1 MDETKGLKQKAATG
15 MLWSAL
21 QKYSMMFIN
30 FVSDIILARL
40 LTPDD
45 FGCIGMLAI
54 FMVLAETFI
63 DGGFGSALIQK
74 KQPSQT
80 DYSTIFYWNMGMSVI
95 LYAILFLGAPAVAR
109 FYKIPQLCSILRV
122 QGLILFVYAFNVV
135 QRNQLK
141 KKLDFRTL
149 AIVNVIASLVA
160 LTVTIIMAYQGLGVW
175 SLVAKNLISA
185 VLVSVVFWF
194 FVKWRPIWVFSWQSF
209 RELFSFGF
217 YMFLTR
223 LVNNISGQ
231 IQGLLIGRFY
241 NASTMGYYSK
251 AVSTEHIASRSLS
264 DVLAQV
270 TYPLYAKTQDDKMA
284 MQNMIKRLTMTV
296 SYITFPMMFIL
307 MLLAKP
313 IFVLLYTEKWV
324 ESVPYFQILCFAGL
338 FECLQSINFLSI
350 PAIGRSK
357 ASFMWTMIKRAV
369 GILLMVGGLA
379 LFGIKGLLVGMVCNA
394 VFSYA
399 VNIGL
404 VSRYIGYKWY
414 RQLKDLFPM
423 FVVSILAAM
432 ICYVCGLLLNLNMYI
447 EGSVKLFVFA
457 IFYMGWSIIFK
468 PEPFSFFKATTMSML
483 SKIRVKR

>member
-1 MDETKGLKQKAATG
+1 MSATKGLKQKAATG
-15 MLWSAL
+15 LAWSAL

-40 LTPDD
+40 LSPDD

-63 DGGFGSALIQK
+63 NGGFGAALIQK
-74 KQPSQT
+74 KDPTQV
-80 DYSTIFYWNMGMSVI
+80 DYSTVFFWNMGMSVI
-95 LYAILFLGAPAVAR
+95 LYAILFFGAPTVAS

-122 QGLILFVYAFNVV
+122 QGLILFVYAFNEV
-135 QRNQLK
+135 QQNQLK
-141 KKLDFRTL
+141 KKLDFKTL
-149 AIVNVIASLVA
+149 AIVNVIACLVA
-160 LTVTIIMAYQGLGVW
+160 LTATIIMAYQGFGVW
-175 SLVAKNLISA
+175 SLVARNLISA
-185 VLVSVVFWF
+185 ALVSLIFWF
-194 FVKWRPIWVFSWQSF
+194 FVKWRPVWTFSWQSF
-209 RELFSFGF
+209 KELFGFGF

-251 AVSTEHIASRSLS
+251 AKATEHVASRSLS

-270 TYPLYAKTQDDKMA
+270 TYPLYAKIHDDKIS

-296 SYITFPMMFIL
+296 SYMTFPMMFIL

-313 IFVLLYTEKWV
+313 IFVLLYTEKWL
-324 ESVPYFQILCFAGL
+324 ESVPYFQILCFSGL

-357 ASFMWTMIKRAV
+357 TSFMWTMIKRVV

-379 LFGIKGLLVGMVCNA
+379 LFGIKGLLVGMVCNS

-414 RQLKDLFPM
+414 WQLKDLFPVFAASLLSM
-423 FVVSILAAM
+423 VLSYVSAS
-432 ICYVCGLLLNLNMYI
+432 LLHLNLYFD
-447 EGSVKLFVFA
+447 GVAKLM
-457 IFYMGWSIIFK
+457 IFIVLYFGWSLFFK
-468 PEPFSFFKATTMSML
+468 PEAYALFKGTALPML
-483 SKIRVKR
+483 NKILRR